1 MANSAIEDYQ
11 TMIQGL
17 TKYMQSLQENCQT
30 LKQAGQVYDQGINDS
45 SSKVYRAKIEKLCA
59 QIDPPAIERVE
70 KLRQNLQ
77 QQMEQLIEM
86 QRQLA
91 QEMNE

>member
-1 MANSAIEDYQ
+1 MANSEIQDYQ

-17 TKYMQSLQENCQT
+17 TKYMSSLQENCQT
-30 LKQAGQVYDQGINDS
+30 LKQAGQIYDQGINDDS
-45 SSKVYRAKIEKLCA
+45 SRVYRAKIDKLCA

-70 KLRQNLQ
+70 TLRKNLQ
-77 QQMEQLIEM
+77 QQLEQLIEM
-86 QRQLA
+86 KKQLS